1 MSDQNDP
8 AAYVV
13 PHTSEKDIAEM
24 ELQWK
29 WIEEHITKST
39 ADHLFVAGHYSVY
52 SACVHGNTRKLIKNL
67 KPLLEKYNAH
77 YISGH
82 DHC

>member
-1 MSDQNDP
+1 MKS
-8 AAYVV
+8 
-13 PHTSEKDIAEM
+13 
-24 ELQWK
+24 
-29 WIEEHITKST
+29 ST

-52 SACVHGNTRKLIKNL
+52 SGCEHGNTRSLHDNL

>member
-1 MSDQNDP
+1 M
-8 AAYVV
+8 
-13 PHTSEKDIAEM
+13 
-24 ELQWK
+24 QW
-29 WIEEHITKST
+29 ITDEITKST
-39 ADHLFVAGHYSVY
+39 ADHLFVAGHYPVY
-52 SACVHGNTRKLIKNL
+52 SACQHGSTGSLEKNL